1 MALKKLITG
10 FIIATAL
17 GIVGLDVGAQP
28 NERQAIMEDDGIV
41 QLTSS
46 ENVTAPST
54 VATGLRAG
62 YNITPMPNTRA
73 VPPGDKLPQM
83 TATSAIVIEAKT
95 GHVLYERDADKQM
108 YPASTTKMMTL
119 ITALESNNLDEIVT
133 VSERAS
139 GAEGSTLWLE
149 IGEKIPLGEL
159 LSGMIMTSGNDAAI
173 AIAEHVDGTVPEF
186 AAHMT
191 RRAHELGAVGTNFVN
206 ANGLPDANH
215 YTTAHDLAR
224 MAAYGYTLDH
234 FADIVSAREGY
245 FPWVHD
251 SESKTL
257 RSENQMLWLYEGGNG
272 VKTGYTDAAGRCL
285 VSAANRNGV
294 QLIAVVLDSLYIWND
309 SIALLD
315 YGFSKV
321 GNEAVVRANETAA
334 TLPIVSGRKKSMQVK
349 TVDELIMPTFK
360 DDESAYNLQ
369 YDLPSFLKAPIKKGD
384 AVGRVHVLCDGKEV
398 AQTEVVATADV
409 EQKSFFKMLINF
421 LGLNDIF

>member
-1 MALKKLITG
+1 MILRKWITG
-10 FIIATAL
+10 FIVATAL
-17 GIVGLDVGAQP
+17 GIVGLDADARP

-41 QLTSS
+41 QLTEGS
-46 ENVTAPST
+46 ADR
-54 VATGLRAG
+54 AIKTGLRPG
-62 YNITPMPNTRA
+62 YNLTPMPNTRE

-83 TATSAIVIEAKT
+83 TASSAIVIEAKT
-95 GHVLYERDADKQM
+95 GHVLYERDAEKRM

-139 GAEGSTLWLE
+139 GADGSTLWLE

-173 AIAEHVDGTVPEF
+173 AIAEHVDGTMPDF

-191 RRAHELGAVGTNFVN
+191 RRAQELGATGTNFVN
-206 ANGLPDANH
+206 ANGMPDENH
-215 YTTAHDLAR
+215 YTTAHDLAK

-234 FADIVSAREGY
+234 FADIVSAKDGY
-245 FPWVHD
+245 YSWVHD
-251 SESKTL
+251 PTHYL

-272 VKTGYTDAAGRCL
+272 VKTGYTDAAGLCL

-321 GNEAVVRANETAA
+321 ENDAIVHANETAA
-334 TLPIVSGRKKSMQVK
+334 TLPIVSGRKKSMKVK

-360 DDESAYNLQ
+360 DDETAYNLE
-369 YDLPSFLKAPIKKGD
+369 YDLPSYLKAPIKKGD

-398 AQTEVVATADV
+398 AQTAVVATADV
-409 EQKSFFKMLINF
+409 EQKSFFKMLLNF
-421 LGLNDIF
+421 LGLDYNF

>member
-1 MALKKLITG
+1 MRKEITCSIVAAALI
-10 FIIATAL
+10 AL
-17 GIVGLDVGAQP
+17 GLNVDARP
-28 NERQAIMEDDGIV
+28 NERQAIMQDDGIV
-41 QLTSS
+41 QMS
-46 ENVTAPST
+46 ENVST
-54 VATGLRAG
+54 VAPTSGLRPG
-62 YNITPMPNTRA
+62 YTLTQLPNTKP

-95 GHVLYERDADKQM
+95 GHVLYERDADKLM

-133 VSERAS
+133 VSDRAS

-159 LSGMIMTSGNDAAI
+159 LSGMILTSGNDAAI
-173 AIAEHVDGTVPEF
+173 AVAEHVDGTVPEF

-191 RRAHELGAVGTNFVN
+191 NRAHELGAVNTNFVN
-206 ANGLPDANH
+206 ANGLPDENH
-215 YTTAHDLAR
+215 YTTAHDLAL
-224 MAAYGYTLDH
+224 MAAYGYTLDN
-234 FADIVSAREGY
+234 FEDIVSAKEEY
-245 FPWVHD
+245 YPWVHD
-251 SESKTL
+251 STNKTL

-321 GNEAVVRANETAA
+321 GNEAIVRADETAA
-334 TLPIVSGRKKSMQVK
+334 TLPIVSGRKKTMKVK

-360 DDESAYNLQ
+360 DDETAYNLE
-369 YDLPSFLKAPIKKGD
+369 YDLPSFLRAPIKKGD
-384 AVGRVHVLCDGKEV
+384 AVGRVHVMCDGKEV

-409 EQKSFFKMLINF
+409 EQKSFFKMLLSFFGFENLI
-421 LGLNDIF
+421 

>member
-1 MALKKLITG
+1 MRKELTGVIVAATLI
-10 FIIATAL
+10 AL
-17 GIVGLDVGAQP
+17 GLNVGAQP
-28 NERQAIMEDDGIV
+28 NERQAVMQDDGIV
-41 QLTSS
+41 QLTD
-46 ENVTAPST
+46 NNAAPLTS
-54 VATGLRAG
+54 TGLRPG
-62 YNITPMPNTRA
+62 FSIQPMPNTRP
-73 VPPGDKLPQM
+73 VPPGDKLPQV

-119 ITALESNNLDEIVT
+119 ITALENNKLDEIVT

-149 IGEKIPLGEL
+149 IGERIPLGEL

-173 AIAEHVDGTVPEF
+173 AIAEHVDGTMPEF

-191 RRAHELGAVGTNFVN
+191 RRAHELGAVNTNFVN
-206 ANGLPDANH
+206 ANGLPDPNH

-224 MAAYGYTLDH
+224 MAAYGYTLDN
-234 FADIVSAREGY
+234 FENIVSMKQNSY
-245 FPWVHD
+245 PWVHD
-251 SESKTL
+251 DSAKTL

-309 SIALLD
+309 SIAMLD

-321 GNEAVVRANETAA
+321 DNEAIVRADETAA
-334 TLPIVSGRKKSMQVK
+334 TLPIISGRKKSMPVK

-360 DDESAYNLQ
+360 DDESAYNLE
-369 YDLPSFLKAPIKKGD
+369 YDLPTYLNAPVKKGD
-384 AVGRVHVLCDGKEV
+384 TVGRVHVLCDGKEV

-409 EQKSFFKMLINF
+409 EQKSFFKMLLNF
-421 LGLNDIF
+421 LGLNDLL

>member
-1 MALKKLITG
+1 MTLRKLVTG

-17 GIVGLDVGAQP
+17 GTLGLSVDARP
-28 NERQAIMEDDGIV
+28 NERQAVMEDDGIV
-41 QLTSS
+41 QLTESS
-46 ENVTAPST
+46 TTGST
-54 VATGLRAG
+54 VATGLRPG
-62 YNITPMPNTRA
+62 YNLTPMPNTRP
-73 VPPGDKLPQM
+73 VPAGDKLPQM
-83 TATSAIVIEAKT
+83 TASSAIVIEAKT
-95 GHVLYERDADKQM
+95 GHVLYERDAEKKM

-139 GAEGSTLWLE
+139 GADGSTLWLE
-149 IGEKIPLGEL
+149 IGERIPLGEL

-191 RRAHELGAVGTNFVN
+191 RRAQELGATGTNFVN
-206 ANGLPDANH
+206 ANGMPDENH

-234 FADIVSAREGY
+234 FADIVSAKDGY
-245 FPWVHD
+245 YSWVHD
-251 SESKTL
+251 PTHYL

-321 GNEAVVRANETAA
+321 ENDAIVRANETAA
-334 TLPIVSGRKKSMQVK
+334 TLPIVSGRKKSMKVK

-360 DDESAYNLQ
+360 DDETAYDLE
-369 YDLPSFLKAPIKKGD
+369 YDLPSYLKAPIKKGD

-421 LGLNDIF
+421 LGLDDIF

>member
-1 MALKKLITG
+1 MTLRKLVTG

-17 GIVGLDVGAQP
+17 GTLCLSVDARP

-41 QLTSS
+41 QLTEKS
-46 ENVTAPST
+46 TAPST
-54 VATGLRAG
+54 VPTGLRPG
-62 YNITPMPNTRA
+62 YNLTPMPNTRP
-73 VPPGDKLPQM
+73 VPAGDKLPQM
-83 TATSAIVIEAKT
+83 TASSAIVIEAKT
-95 GHVLYERDADKQM
+95 GHVLYERDADKRM

-119 ITALESNNLDEIVT
+119 ITALESNKLDEIVT

-139 GAEGSTLWLE
+139 GADGSTLWLE
-149 IGEKIPLGEL
+149 IGEQIPLGEL

-191 RRAHELGAVGTNFVN
+191 RRAQELGATGTNFVN
-206 ANGLPDANH
+206 ANGMPDENH

-234 FADIVSAREGY
+234 FADIVSAKDGY
-245 FPWVHD
+245 YSWVHD
-251 SESKTL
+251 PTHYL

-315 YGFSKV
+315 YGFSNV
-321 GNEAVVRANETAA
+321 ENEAIVRADETAA
-334 TLPIVSGRKKSMQVK
+334 TLPIVSGRKKSMKVK

-360 DDESAYNLQ
+360 DDETAYNLE
-369 YDLPSFLKAPIKKGD
+369 YDLPSYLKAPIKKGD

-421 LGLNDIF
+421 LRLNDFF

>member
-1 MALKKLITG
+1 MTLRKLVTG

-17 GIVGLDVGAQP
+17 GTLGLSVDARP
-28 NERQAIMEDDGIV
+28 NERQAVMEDDGIV
-41 QLTSS
+41 QLTESS
-46 ENVTAPST
+46 TTGST
-54 VATGLRAG
+54 VATGLRPG
-62 YNITPMPNTRA
+62 YNLTPMPNTRP
-73 VPPGDKLPQM
+73 VPAGDKLPQM
-83 TATSAIVIEAKT
+83 TASSAIVIEAKT
-95 GHVLYERDADKQM
+95 GHVLYERDAEKKM

-139 GAEGSTLWLE
+139 GADGSTLWLE
-149 IGEKIPLGEL
+149 IGERIPLGEL

-191 RRAHELGAVGTNFVN
+191 RRAQELGATGTNFVN
-206 ANGLPDANH
+206 ANGMPDENH

-234 FADIVSAREGY
+234 FADIVSAKDGY
-245 FPWVHD
+245 YSWVHD
-251 SESKTL
+251 PTHYL

-321 GNEAVVRANETAA
+321 ENDAIVRANETAA
-334 TLPIVSGRKKSMQVK
+334 TLPIVSGRKKSMKVK

-360 DDESAYNLQ
+360 DDETAYDLE
-369 YDLPSFLKAPIKKGD
+369 YDLPSYLKAPIKKGD

>member
-1 MALKKLITG
+1 MTLRKLVTG

-17 GIVGLDVGAQP
+17 GTLGLSVDARP
-28 NERQAIMEDDGIV
+28 NERQAVMEDDGIV
-41 QLTSS
+41 QLTESS
-46 ENVTAPST
+46 TTGST
-54 VATGLRAG
+54 VATGLRPG
-62 YNITPMPNTRA
+62 YNLTPMPNTRP
-73 VPPGDKLPQM
+73 VPAGDKLPQM
-83 TATSAIVIEAKT
+83 TASSAIVIEAKT
-95 GHVLYERDADKQM
+95 GHVLYERDAEKKM

-139 GAEGSTLWLE
+139 GADGSTLWLE
-149 IGEKIPLGEL
+149 IGERIPLGEL

-191 RRAHELGAVGTNFVN
+191 RRAQELGATGTNFVN
-206 ANGLPDANH
+206 ANGMPDENH

-224 MAAYGYTLDH
+224 MAAYGYTLEH
-234 FADIVSAREGY
+234 FADIVSAKDGY
-245 FPWVHD
+245 YSWVHD
-251 SESKTL
+251 PTHYL

-321 GNEAVVRANETAA
+321 ENDAIVRANETAA
-334 TLPIVSGRKKSMQVK
+334 TLPIVSGRKKSMKVK

-360 DDESAYNLQ
+360 DDETAYDLE
-369 YDLPSFLKAPIKKGD
+369 YDLPSYLKAPIKKGD

-421 LGLNDIF
+421 LGLDDIF

>member
-1 MALKKLITG
+1 MRKKLTG
-10 FIIATAL
+10 VIIAAALIAL
-17 GIVGLDVGAQP
+17 GLNVDAQP
-28 NERQAIMEDDGIV
+28 NERQAVMQDDGIV
-41 QLTSS
+41 QLTDN
-46 ENVTAPST
+46 NVAPSIP
-54 VATGLRAG
+54 TGLRPG
-62 YNITPMPNTRA
+62 FSIQPMPNTRP
-73 VPPGDKLPQM
+73 VPPGDKLPQV
-83 TATSAIVIEAKT
+83 TASSAIVIEAKT
-95 GHVLYERDADKQM
+95 GHVLYERDAEKQM

-119 ITALESNNLDEIVT
+119 ITALESNDLDEIVT

-149 IGEKIPLGEL
+149 IGERIPLGEL

-191 RRAHELGAVGTNFVN
+191 RRAHELGATGTNFVN
-206 ANGLPDANH
+206 SNGLPDENH

-224 MAAYGYTLDH
+224 LAAYGYTLKD
-234 FADIVSAREGY
+234 FEDIVSLKQQSY
-245 FPWVHD
+245 PWVHD
-251 SESKTL
+251 DSAKML

-321 GNEAVVRANETAA
+321 DNEAIVRADETAA
-334 TLPIVSGRKKSMQVK
+334 TLPIISGRKKSMQVK

-360 DDESAYNLQ
+360 DDESAYNLE
-369 YDLPSFLKAPIKKGD
+369 YDLPSYLKAPVKKGD
-384 AVGRVHVLCDGKEV
+384 TVGRVHVLCDGKEV

-409 EQKSFFKMLINF
+409 EQKSFFKMLLNF
-421 LGLNDIF
+421 LGLENLI

>member
-1 MALKKLITG
+1 MKKMITG
-10 FIIATAL
+10 LLCALAL
-17 GIVGLDVGAQP
+17 GAVGLTVGAQP
-28 NERQAIMEDDGIV
+28 NERQMVMSDDGIV
-41 QLTSS
+41 QLDQSIDTTPTS
-46 ENVTAPST
+46 
-54 VATGLRAG
+54 GLRSG
-62 YNITPMPNTRA
+62 YNITQLPNTRE

-83 TATSAIVIEAKT
+83 TAASAIVIEAKT

-119 ITALESNNLDEIVT
+119 ITALESNDLDEIVT
-133 VSERAS
+133 VSDRAS

-149 IGEKIPLGEL
+149 IGEKIPLGDL
-159 LSGMIMTSGNDAAI
+159 LYGMMMISGNDAAI
-173 AIAEHVDGTVPEF
+173 AIAEHVDGSVAAF
-186 AAHMT
+186 ADHMT
-191 RRAHELGAVGTNFVN
+191 RRAHELGATGTNFVN

-215 YTTAHDLAR
+215 YTTAHDLAK
-224 MAAYGYTLDH
+224 MAAYGYTLDN
-234 FADIVSAREGY
+234 FADIVGAKEEI

-251 SESKTL
+251 PTHLL
-257 RSENQMLWLYEGGNG
+257 RNENQMLWLYEGGNG

-321 GNEAVVRANETAA
+321 ENEAIVRADETVE
-334 TLPIVSGRKKSMQVK
+334 TLPIISGRKKSMTVK
-349 TVDELIMPTFK
+349 TVDEIVMPTFK
-360 DDESAYNLQ
+360 DDEAA
-369 YDLPSFLKAPIKKGD
+369 YDLEYDFPSFLRAPIKKGD

-409 EQKSFFKMLINF
+409 EQKSFFKMLLNF
-421 LGLNDIF
+421 FGFE

>member
-1 MALKKLITG
+1 MRKEITG
-10 FIIATAL
+10 LIVAGALIAL
-17 GIVGLDVGAQP
+17 GLNVDARP

-41 QLTSS
+41 RLDDNANTTSNS
-46 ENVTAPST
+46 
-54 VATGLRAG
+54 GLRAG
-62 YNITPMPNTRA
+62 YNLTQLPNTRP

-119 ITALESNNLDEIVT
+119 ITALESNDLDEIVT
-133 VSERAS
+133 VSDRAS

-149 IGEKIPLGEL
+149 IGEQIPLGEL
-159 LSGMIMTSGNDAAI
+159 LSGMILTSGNDAAI
-173 AIAEHVDGTVPEF
+173 AIAEHVDGTMPEF

-191 RRAHELGAVGTNFVN
+191 RRAHELGALNTNFVN

-215 YTTAHDLAR
+215 YTTAHDLAL
-224 MAAYGYTLDH
+224 MAAYGYTLDN
-234 FADIVSAREGY
+234 FENIVSAKEEY
-245 FPWVHD
+245 YPWVHD
-251 SESKTL
+251 STNKTL

-321 GNEAVVRANETAA
+321 DNEAIVRADETAA
-334 TLPIVSGRKKSMQVK
+334 TLPIVSGRKKTMQVK

-369 YDLPSFLKAPIKKGD
+369 YDLPSFLKAPVKKGD
-384 AVGRVHVLCDGKEV
+384 TVGRVHVLCDGKEV

-409 EQKSFFKMLINF
+409 EQKSFFKMLLNF
-421 LGLNDIF
+421 LGLDLPPILQ

>member
-1 MALKKLITG
+1 MRKEFTGLMVAAALI
-10 FIIATAL
+10 AL
-17 GIVGLDVGAQP
+17 GLNVDARP

-41 QLTSS
+41 RLD
-46 ENVTAPST
+46 ENIDTAPQS
-54 VATGLRAG
+54 GLRAG
-62 YNITPMPNTRA
+62 YNLQQLPNTRP

-83 TATSAIVIEAKT
+83 TASSAIVIEAKT
-95 GHVLYERDADKQM
+95 GHVLYERDAEKQM

-119 ITALESNNLDEIVT
+119 ITALESNDLDEIVT
-133 VSERAS
+133 VSDRAS

-149 IGEKIPLGEL
+149 IGEQIPLGEL
-159 LSGMIMTSGNDAAI
+159 LSGMILTSGNDAAI

-191 RRAHELGAVGTNFVN
+191 RRAHELGALNTNFVN

-224 MAAYGYTLDH
+224 MAAYGYTLDD
-234 FADIVSAREGY
+234 FENIVSAKEEY
-245 FPWVHD
+245 YPWVHD
-251 SESKTL
+251 STNKTL

-321 GNEAVVRANETAA
+321 GNEAIVRADETVE
-334 TLPIVSGRKKSMQVK
+334 TLPIVSGRKKTMQVK

-360 DDESAYNLQ
+360 DDESAYNLE
-369 YDLPSFLKAPIKKGD
+369 YDLPSYLKAPVKKGD
-384 AVGRVHVLCDGKEV
+384 TVGRVHVLCDGKEV

-409 EQKSFFKMLINF
+409 EQKSFFKMLLNF
-421 LGLNDIF
+421 LGLDDLL

>member
-1 MALKKLITG
+1 MKKMITG
-10 FIIATAL
+10 LLCALAL
-17 GIVGLDVGAQP
+17 GAVGLTVGAQP
-28 NERQAIMEDDGIV
+28 NERQMVMSDDGIV
-41 QLTSS
+41 QLDQNIDTTPTS
-46 ENVTAPST
+46 
-54 VATGLRAG
+54 GLRSG
-62 YNITPMPNTRA
+62 YNITQLPNTRE

-83 TATSAIVIEAKT
+83 TAASAIVIEAKT

-119 ITALESNNLDEIVT
+119 ITALESNDLDEIVT
-133 VSERAS
+133 VSDRAS

-149 IGEKIPLGEL
+149 IGEKIPLGDL
-159 LSGMIMTSGNDAAI
+159 LYGMMMISGNDAAI
-173 AIAEHVDGTVPEF
+173 AIAEHVDGSVAAF
-186 AAHMT
+186 ADHMT
-191 RRAHELGAVGTNFVN
+191 RRAHELGATGTNFVN

-215 YTTAHDLAR
+215 YTTAHDLAK
-224 MAAYGYTLDH
+224 MAAYGYTLDN
-234 FADIVSAREGY
+234 FADIVGAKEEI

-251 SESKTL
+251 PTHLL
-257 RSENQMLWLYEGGNG
+257 RNENQMLWLYEGGNG

-321 GNEAVVRANETAA
+321 ENEAIVRADETVE
-334 TLPIVSGRKKSMQVK
+334 TLPIISGRKKSMTVK
-349 TVDELIMPTFK
+349 TVDEIVMPTFK
-360 DDESAYNLQ
+360 DDEAA
-369 YDLPSFLKAPIKKGD
+369 YDLEYDFPSFLRAPIKKGD

-409 EQKSFFKMLINF
+409 EQKSFFKMLLNF
-421 LGLNDIF
+421 FGFE

>member
-1 MALKKLITG
+1 MRKEFTGLMVAAALI
-10 FIIATAL
+10 AL
-17 GIVGLDVGAQP
+17 GLNVDARP

-41 QLTSS
+41 RLD
-46 ENVTAPST
+46 ENIDTAPQS
-54 VATGLRAG
+54 GLRAG
-62 YNITPMPNTRA
+62 YNLQQLPNTRP
-73 VPPGDKLPQM
+73 VPAGDKLPQM
-83 TATSAIVIEAKT
+83 TASSAIVIEAKT
-95 GHVLYERDADKQM
+95 GHVLYERDAEKQM

-119 ITALESNNLDEIVT
+119 ITALESNDLDEIVT
-133 VSERAS
+133 VSDRAS

-149 IGEKIPLGEL
+149 IGEQIPLGEL
-159 LSGMIMTSGNDAAI
+159 LSGMILTSGNDAAI
-173 AIAEHVDGTVPEF
+173 AIAEHVDGTMPEF

-191 RRAHELGAVGTNFVN
+191 RRAHELGAVNTNFVN

-224 MAAYGYTLDH
+224 MAAYGYTLDD
-234 FADIVSAREGY
+234 FENIVSAKEEY
-245 FPWVHD
+245 YPWVHD
-251 SESKTL
+251 STNKTL

-321 GNEAVVRANETAA
+321 GNEAIVRADETVE
-334 TLPIVSGRKKSMQVK
+334 TLPIVSGRKKTMQVK

-360 DDESAYNLQ
+360 DDESAYNLE
-369 YDLPSFLKAPIKKGD
+369 YDLPTYLKAPVKKGD
-384 AVGRVHVLCDGKEV
+384 TVGRVHVLCDGKEV

-409 EQKSFFKMLINF
+409 EQKSFFKMLLTYF
-421 LGLNDIF
+421 GLEDLLN

>member
-1 MALKKLITG
+1 MTLRKLVTG

-17 GIVGLDVGAQP
+17 GTLGLSVDARP

-41 QLTSS
+41 QLTES
-46 ENVTAPST
+46 APT
-54 VATGLRAG
+54 RPATTGLRPG
-62 YNITPMPNTRA
+62 YNLTPMPNTRP
-73 VPPGDKLPQM
+73 VPEGDKLPQM
-83 TATSAIVIEAKT
+83 TASSAIVIEAKT
-95 GHVLYERDADKQM
+95 GHVLYERDADKKM

-149 IGEKIPLGEL
+149 IGEQIPLGDL

-191 RRAHELGAVGTNFVN
+191 RRAHELGATGTNFVN
-206 ANGLPDANH
+206 ANGLPDENH

-224 MAAYGYTLDH
+224 LAAYGYTLDH
-234 FADIVSAREGY
+234 FADIVSAKDGY
-245 FPWVHD
+245 YSWVHD
-251 SESKTL
+251 PTHYL

-315 YGFSKV
+315 YGFSNV
-321 GNEAVVRANETAA
+321 ENEAIVRADETAA
-334 TLPIVSGRKKSMQVK
+334 TLPIVSGRKKSMKVK

-360 DDESAYNLQ
+360 DDESAYNLE
-369 YDLPSFLKAPIKKGD
+369 YDLPSYLKAPIKKGD

-421 LGLNDIF
+421 LGLDDIF

>member
-1 MALKKLITG
+1 MRKEFTGLMVAAALI
-10 FIIATAL
+10 AL
-17 GIVGLDVGAQP
+17 GLNVDARP

-41 QLTSS
+41 RLD
-46 ENVTAPST
+46 ENIDTAPQS
-54 VATGLRAG
+54 GLRAG
-62 YNITPMPNTRA
+62 YNLQQLPNTRP

-83 TATSAIVIEAKT
+83 TASSAIVIEAKT
-95 GHVLYERDADKQM
+95 GHVLYERDAEKQM

-119 ITALESNNLDEIVT
+119 ITALESNDLDEIVT
-133 VSERAS
+133 VSDRAS

-149 IGEKIPLGEL
+149 IGEQIPLGEL
-159 LSGMIMTSGNDAAI
+159 LSGMILTSGNDAAI

-191 RRAHELGAVGTNFVN
+191 RRAHELGALNTNFVN

-224 MAAYGYTLDH
+224 MAAYGYTLDD
-234 FADIVSAREGY
+234 FENIVSAKEEY
-245 FPWVHD
+245 YPWVHD
-251 SESKTL
+251 STNKTL

-321 GNEAVVRANETAA
+321 GNEAIVRADETVE
-334 TLPIVSGRKKSMQVK
+334 TLPIVSGRKKTMQVK

-360 DDESAYNLQ
+360 DDESAYNLE
-369 YDLPSFLKAPIKKGD
+369 YDLPTYLKAPVKKGD
-384 AVGRVHVLCDGKEV
+384 TVGRVHVLCDGKEV

-409 EQKSFFKMLINF
+409 EQKSFFKMLLTYF
-421 LGLNDIF
+421 GLEDLLN